1 MQRLLSWGCS
11 ISWLCWFLSQLPRQH
26 LEVFCCSEIPL
37 AGAEAARKMGEENCR
52 GLESFPFEMKD
63 ESPGSVLGQELCHRK
78 VWGDC
83 AH

>member
-1 MQRLLSWGCS
+1 
-11 ISWLCWFLSQLPRQH
+11 
-26 LEVFCCSEIPL
+26 
-37 AGAEAARKMGEENCR
+37 MGEENCR